1 PVRIPNSKFQI
12 LNCRCWGP
20 AAMSRLLGNLLLFGR
35 ILRAAGI
42 AVHPGRLLDVVSA
55 LDPVVRGARE
65 EVYSACRALL
75 VHRPEQIAI
84 FDRAFDAFWT
94 AHTGGASEPA
104 GKRTEPPDAPGQ
116 RPVALAPESG

>member
-1 PVRIPNSKFQI
+1 
-12 LNCRCWGP
+12 
-20 AAMSRLLGNLLLFGR
+20 MSRLLDNLLLFGR

-55 LDPVVRGARE
+55 LDHVDLRARE
-65 EVYSACRALL
+65 EVYYACRALL

-94 AHTGGASEPA
+94 AHTAEASEPP
-104 GKRTEPPDAPGQ
+104 GTRTGPRA
-116 RPVALAPESG
+116 